1 MLQMVCLQTVYIYLV
16 FGSNSEYKESMK
28 KLVLSFVFF
37 AGTAI
42 AVAQVEN
49 QSDRQ
54 EADQNKIQQEPQRP
68 AERIQE
74 RAARID
80 AQRNYNLKIEQKK
93 AKKLARKEER
103 AQARELK

>member
-1 MLQMVCLQTVYIYLV
+1 
-16 FGSNSEYKESMK
+16 MK

-42 AVAQVEN
+42 AVAQVEKE
-49 QSDRQ
+49 SDRQ
-54 EADQNKIQQEPQRP
+54 EVDQDKIQQEPPRP
-68 AERIQE
+68 AQMDQE
-74 RAARID
+74 RAARIE
-80 AQRNYNLKIEQKK
+80 AQRTYNLKIEKKK